1 MADEF
6 HIDNKQ
12 TRRAIELLVDAV
24 AKEIKP
30 GVLELKLAA
39 STLRD
44 LLDDPTPQS
53 YSLAIRA
60 FNAIDGDTRMR
71 IQKNAQ
77 SAATVYC
84 TKTGRKISILEPQ
97 AKQRQSPRQATGLL
111 GALNFGGFSQNR
123 KNDPD
128 KR

>member
-6 HIDNKQ
+6 HIDNEQ

-53 YSLAIRA
+53 YSLALRA
-60 FNAIDGDTRMR
+60 FNAIDGDTRKR
-71 IQKNAQ
+71 IQQNAQ

-84 TKTGRKISILEPQ
+84 TKTGRKISVLEPLTKPRQ
-97 AKQRQSPRQATGLL
+97 AGRQATGLL
-111 GALNFGGFSQNR
+111 GALNFGGAGQNR
-123 KNDPD
+123 KTDPG